1 VDFTAAPSRRKSI
14 VAAIGRIDGACLR
27 IERIERFTDFAG
39 FEQLLA
45 AGPWHGGFDFPFG
58 QPRAFVEASG
68 WPTRW
73 PGFARHV
80 AGLARSAFEAAIYA
94 FMRPRPAGTKLL
106 HRATDTPAGSSSPMQ
121 LAYVPVGKMF
131 YEGALRL
138 HRAGV
143 TLPRMRPGDPARV
156 AVEAYPGL
164 AARRVLGRAS
174 YKNDPPGTSRARE
187 RARLLDALCDGAL
200 RDTYGHA
207 VVLPRGAAAMLAA
220 ERDADGLD
228 AVLAA
233 VQAAWSAVQPDFGLP
248 RRFDALEGWIV
259 DPATLT

>member
-1 VDFTAAPSRRKSI
+1 M
-14 VAAIGRIDGACLR
+14 AAIGRIDGARLR
-27 IERIERFTDFAG
+27 IERIERLDDFPA
-39 FEQLLA
+39 FERLLSGGA
-45 AGPWHGGFDFPFG
+45 WHGGFDFPFG
-58 QPRAFVEASG
+58 QPRAFVEANG

-80 AGLARSAFEAAIYA
+80 AGMARATFEAAIYA
-94 FMRPRPAGTKLL
+94 FMRPRPPGAKLL
-106 HRATDTPAGSSSPMQ
+106 HRAADTPAGSSSPMQ

-138 HRAGV
+138 HGARA
-143 TLPRMRPGDPARV
+143 TLPRMQRGDPARI

-174 YKNDPPGTSRARE
+174 YKNDPPGVTRAAE
-187 RARLLDALCDGAL
+187 RLRLLDAMCDGAL
-200 RDTYGHA
+200 RDAYGHR
-207 VVLPRGAAAMLAA
+207 VVLPRGAAAALAG
-220 ERDADGLD
+220 ERDADALD

-233 VQAAWSAVQPDFGLP
+233 LQAAWSATQPGFGLP
-248 RRFDALEGWIV
+248 RRFDTLEGWIV

>member
-1 VDFTAAPSRRKSI
+1 VR
-14 VAAIGRIDGACLR
+14 LR
-27 IERIERFTDFAG
+27 IERIERLGDFAA
-39 FEQLLA
+39 FERLLA
-45 AGPWHGGFDFPFG
+45 EGPWHGGFDFPFG
-58 QPRAFVEASG
+58 QPRAFVEANG

-73 PGFARHV
+73 PGFTRCIAAMARP
-80 AGLARSAFEAAIYA
+80 AFEAAIYD
-94 FMRPRPAGTKLL
+94 FMRPRSPGAKLL

-138 HRAGV
+138 RRARV
-143 TLPRMRPGDPARV
+143 TLPRMQRGDPARV

-164 AARRVLGRAS
+164 AARRVIGRAS
-174 YKNDPPGTSRARE
+174 YKNDPAGVSRAAE
-187 RARLLDALCDGAL
+187 RRRLLDAMRDGAL
-200 RDTYGHA
+200 RDAYGHA
-207 VVLPRGAAAMLAA
+207 VVLPRGAAATLAA

-233 VQAAWSAVQPDFGLP
+233 LQAAWSAAQPDFGLP
-248 RRFDALEGWIV
+248 RRFDTLEGWIV